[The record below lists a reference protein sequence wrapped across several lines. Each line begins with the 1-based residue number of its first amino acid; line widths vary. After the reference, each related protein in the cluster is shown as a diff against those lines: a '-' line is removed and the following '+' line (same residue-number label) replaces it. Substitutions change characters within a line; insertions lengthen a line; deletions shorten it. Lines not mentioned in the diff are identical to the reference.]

1 MVSDAHWQE
10 FLGDEIT
17 PRFPDGLTVIDAAGQ
32 WRDGS
37 GTIIRERSKLVII
50 LADADALER
59 TMDIVRA
66 YKRIFDQESVLRTM
80 ATVCA
85 AF

>member
-1 MVSDAHWQE
+1 MLAPS
-10 FLGDEIT
+10 FG
-17 PRFPDGLTVIDAAGQ
+17 P
-32 WRDGS
+32 
-37 GTIIRERSKLVII
+37 RERSKLVII